1 MGYAD
6 RDKVSIYKYDIR
18 EDRWELIYRQEKR
31 IKVSFVSFNP
41 DLALDEEGNLYITDS
56 FDYRVYQYTKDGK
69 LQVKYED
76 RRSKKERIV

>member
-1 MGYAD
+1 M
-6 RDKVSIYKYDIR
+6 
-18 EDRWELIYRQEKR
+18 IYRQEKR

-76 RRSKKERIV
+76 RRSKKERIVEKDFYIFDSDFKIIRYP